1 MYKSTFLVRNRTTRF
16 IIVIIIILLA
26 FTIIPIVALDW
37 NGADTTGTFDVP
49 NDLTLSDQI
58 TVSNDLR
65 LTGRGANDLTV
76 ITAASNKRHFYVDY
90 NKKLYLNT
98 KK

>member
-1 MYKSTFLVRNRTTRF
+1 MM
-16 IIVIIIILLA
+16 IIILILLCIA

-58 TVSNDLR
+58 TVSNGLR
-65 LTGRGANDLTV
+65 LTGRGATDLTV
-76 ITAASNKRHFYVDY
+76 ITAASNKRHFYVY
-90 NKKLYLNT
+90 YYKELYLT
-98 KK
+98 YIK